1 MAFYYDDFCND
12 KTKSTCTNDYNNS
25 NVKKVVD
32 SWFEDN
38 FDIND
43 VVSFDDDYN
52 VRLLNNAELK
62 IIDDKNN
69 CGIITNTCPVWLANF
84 NYYSWTM
91 EKREKCFDFA
101 SGSECEQNN
110 IVQTIPYRY
119 SYLSGGEVYEGGS
132 VRPTVKLKK
141 KSLTK
146 VKITANEYHNNEIR
160 EYKIGDIINY
170 NETKFFVIKNSDLED
185 ETVTVLKANP
195 LTEFEIKK
203 YELGHINN
211 YIINVVSGEVVKDDV
226 FSRVAY
232 LSTIDCH
239 NLGQVW
245 SEDAQK
251 YVKDI
256 DYAGCSSDY
265 ETSDVKFIVD
275 RWGAETIN
283 NDDLSLDS
291 SGYKARLINENDLM
305 ILDYISVEPDSNNS
319 TVLQAGNGAYKF
331 MFNDNTNDMLTMIST
346 YSYILNYQTFKYD
359 KRVAVALGKDR
370 GYNFRSIDLHNAIG
384 TVRPVITLNKKE
396 IEKKITNVEE
406 DKESDNIEVTIET
419 EVNNEVVVNV
429 PNTLLNKTTILIA
442 IGIVSIMLSITL
454 YMFIKKKK

>member
-1 MAFYYDDFCND
+1 M
-12 KTKSTCTNDYNNS
+12 
-25 NVKKVVD
+25 
-32 SWFEDN
+32 
-38 FDIND
+38 
-43 VVSFDDDYN
+43 
-52 VRLLNNAELK
+52 VRRCPK
-62 IIDDKNN
+62 I
-69 CGIITNTCPVWLANF
+69 
-84 NYYSWTM
+84 
-91 EKREKCFDFA
+91 
-101 SGSECEQNN
+101 
-110 IVQTIPYRY
+110 
-119 SYLSGGEVYEGGS
+119 
-132 VRPTVKLKK
+132 
-141 KSLTK
+141 
-146 VKITANEYHNNEIR
+146 
-160 EYKIGDIINY
+160 
-170 NETKFFVIKNSDLED
+170 
-185 ETVTVLKANP
+185 
-195 LTEFEIKK
+195 
-203 YELGHINN
+203 
-211 YIINVVSGEVVKDDV
+211 
-226 FSRVAY
+226 
-232 LSTIDCH
+232 
-239 NLGQVW
+239 
-245 SEDAQK
+245 
-251 YVKDI
+251 
-256 DYAGCSSDY
+256 SSDY

-305 ILDYISVEPDSNNS
+305 ILDYISVEPDTNNS

-419 EVNNEVVVNV
+419 EVNNEVVVTV